1 MSIKQ
6 PKARSTYPKVPNP
19 PRLLDVEK
27 RFEHLELAVLTAQ
40 FLAQGGAIQQLS
52 TPSSTHQ

>member
-19 PRLLDVEK
+19 PRLLDAEK
-27 RFEHLELAVLTAQ
+27 RWERLELELLTAQ
-40 FLAQGGAIQQLS
+40 FLAKGGVIQ
-52 TPSSTHQ
+52 PVNPKA